1 MYSKELP
8 SLKVQQ
14 SATMFQAI
22 RACTP
27 LSNNMFHKIQP
38 HSVRSVNLSNVMEH
52 NWNTCQMPPQF
63 SLKET
68 TCLANPFQTIPL
80 ANLEA
85 LHIEKKMEPMLN
97 IWKIDLPL
105 LVQLVLKKLRSLNKI
120 STKILAT

>member
-1 MYSKELP
+1 
-8 SLKVQQ
+8 
-14 SATMFQAI
+14 
-22 RACTP
+22 
-27 LSNNMFHKIQP
+27 
-38 HSVRSVNLSNVMEH
+38 
-52 NWNTCQMPPQF
+52 MPPQF